1 MAPKQNSSSSLLDE
15 RPEKKGH
22 QIRKEDSPFWKAG
35 EHVGKMQHE
44 GKNAKKYFDSKQSFS
59 LSI

>member
-1 MAPKQNSSSSLLDE
+1 MAPNQNSSSSLLDE

-35 EHVGKMQHE
+35 EYVGKMQYE
-44 GKNAKKYFDSKQSFS
+44 GKNARKYFDSK
-59 LSI
+59 

>member
-1 MAPKQNSSSSLLDE
+1 MAPKRNFSSFLLDE
-15 RPEKKGH
+15 RPEKNGH

-35 EHVGKMQHE
+35 EYAGKMQHE
-44 GKNAKKYFDSKQSFS
+44 GRNAKKYSDSKQSFS